1 MSNIRKSAPTL
12 LAAALLAVTTAA
24 QAGPRHANETLVR
37 AKVVSATPIYET
49 VNEPRTQCWT
59 ETVGYETRTYPSAN
73 NTGGAVV
80 GAIAGG
86 LLGSAFGKGSGKVA
100 SAAVGAATGAV
111 IGDRWYDGRTVSGP
125 RQIERCETT
134 DNFRQIVT
142 GYDVRY
148 RFHGEE
154 YVTRMPY
161 DPGSFVSLQVSFAVT
176 DDPGTKGWKNGY
188 NDWR

>member
-1 MSNIRKSAPTL
+1 MSSTRKSAPTL
-12 LAAALLAVTTAA
+12 LAVALLAMTTAV

-37 AKVVSATPIYET
+37 AKVVSTTPIYET
-49 VNEPRTQCWT
+49 VNEPSTRCWT
-59 ETVGYETRTYPSAN
+59 ETVGHETQPYPSVN

-111 IGDRWYDGRTVSGP
+111 IGDRWYDWRAVSGP
-125 RQIERCETT
+125 RQVERCETT

-148 RFHGEE
+148 RFHGDE

-161 DPGSFVSLQVSFAVT
+161 DPGSFVSLQVSFSVT
-176 DDPGTKGWKNGY
+176 DDPGSNSWKNGY